1 MMSNFLNNL
10 WVAVSTPNPLL
21 LKILSVPIG
30 FLLEAPLSLYL
41 IISIFNIQVSKKK
54 KLSYIVL
61 TATLSNICA
70 LLLPNP
76 YNIIVNYLSLF
87 LIIHFTFKTN
97 AVKTILA
104 GLLPTFVFTIVQNL
118 LFNPYITLL
127 NITFEQFMSIVI
139 YKVPLSLI
147 IYVIVFV
154 LAYII
159 KIHHKELY
167 FGILDAIDKKS
178 KKLIIANLVF
188 GLAYIILEIAITMKY
203 LNILPLTYTF
213 ANFTML
219 LLYFI
224 ITLYSISK
232 IIKLQTATTQLES
245 AEEYN
250 KTLKILHDNVRG
262 FKHDF
267 DNIVTTIGGYINTN
281 DMEGLKKYYV
291 QLEEDCEKVNNLY
304 ILNPTSIN
312 NPGIYNLLT
321 SKYHDAT
328 EKGIDVKIYF
338 LLDLND
344 LHMKIYEFAR
354 ILGILLDNAIEAAE
368 QSKEKIINISFRKDD
383 KNNRNIILIENSY
396 KNKDV
401 DIDTIFNKGFTEKEN
416 HSGIGLWEV
425 RKIISKN
432 NNVNLFTTKSDS
444 LFKQQLE
451 IYFK

>member
-21 LKILSVPIG
+21 LKILSVPMS
-30 FLLEAPLSLYL
+30 FLLEVPLSLYL
-41 IISIFNIQVSKKK
+41 IISIFNIQVSGKK
-54 KLSYIVL
+54 KLCYIL
-61 TATLSNICA
+61 STGAISNICT
-70 LLLPNP
+70 LFIPSPFNV
-76 YNIIVNYLSLF
+76 IITYLAMF
-87 LIIHFTFKTN
+87 LIIHFIFKTN
-97 AVKTILA
+97 TVKTILA

-127 NITFEQFMSIVI
+127 NITFEQFMSIAI

-232 IIKLQTATTQLES
+232 IIKLQTATTQLER

>member
-21 LKILSVPIG
+21 LKILSVPMS

-54 KLSYIVL
+54 KLFYIISS
-61 TATLSNICA
+61 ATLSNICTF
-70 LLLPNP
+70 LLPSP
-76 YNIIVNYLSLF
+76 SNIIINYLALF
-87 LIIHFTFKTN
+87 LIIHFMFKTN
-97 AVKTILA
+97 AIKTILA

-118 LFNPYITLL
+118 IFNPYLTLL
-127 NITFEQFMSIVI
+127 NITFEQFMSVVI